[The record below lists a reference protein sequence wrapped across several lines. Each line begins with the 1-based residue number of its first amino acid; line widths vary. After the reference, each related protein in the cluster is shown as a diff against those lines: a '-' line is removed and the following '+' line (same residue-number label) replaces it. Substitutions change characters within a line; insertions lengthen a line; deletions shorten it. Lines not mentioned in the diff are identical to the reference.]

1 MAKTSKIDRKPAAL
15 VKCPYCDHQGSSR
28 GLFSH
33 VRLAHQGKTIPKTN
47 EWKKHPYSVDKKQ
60 IASKPIRH
68 SKAKVAQATWDEVL
82 AAGLLIG
89 GLNAFI
95 EHMNKQLPSKA
106 QIGYIPDRK
115 NP

>member
-1 MAKTSKIDRKPAAL
+1 MPKKDHKTERKAAPL

-47 EWKKHPYSVDKKQ
+47 EWKQHPYSVAKKPTLTEK
-60 IASKPIRH
+60 IAIVKNRPKFKSTEDFFL
-68 SKAKVAQATWDEVL
+68 Q
-82 AAGLLIG
+82 LLIEVANN
-89 GLNAFI
+89 LI
-95 EHMNKQLPSKA
+95 A
-106 QIGYIPDRK
+106 QSNRKGRIGYITDRN